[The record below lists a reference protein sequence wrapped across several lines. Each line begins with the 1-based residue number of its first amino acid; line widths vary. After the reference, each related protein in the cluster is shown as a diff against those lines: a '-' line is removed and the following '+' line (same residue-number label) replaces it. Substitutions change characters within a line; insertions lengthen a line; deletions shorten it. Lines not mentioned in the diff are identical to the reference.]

1 MRLGKYLHCV
11 KEIRV
16 MVQHTGDSKAERAR
30 ERSKAEVKRI
40 RISKLEILTLLP
52 LCDSPRIT
60 QLSPASNF

>member
-1 MRLGKYLHCV
+1 
-11 KEIRV
+11 

-40 RISKLEILTLLP
+40 GISKLEIPTLLT

-60 QLSPASNF
+60 RLSRAFNFQQITESYNNRVLK